1 MDARER
7 EGCFWRSG
15 SVHGEG
21 LLVPLLIVVRG
32 DNNGHKVNDELLDA
46 GNHFLSLAYIV
57 V

>member
-21 LLVPLLIVVRG
+21 LLVLLLTAVQGG
-32 DNNGHKVNDELLDA
+32 DNDHKVDDELLDA
-46 GNHFLSLAYIV
+46 VESCSSLAYIMV
-57 V
+57 